1 MHFWESDGLS
11 NTGQAEKDETD
22 FAVCLLQGKIKSMVR
37 SHPRKPLL
45 LWGILLLALFTS
57 QTREA
62 KPQFGSPRRPS
73 VHKRAKPPTS
83 WAPGVENQFFSD
95 AFAELEGPRPDFSA
109 LSNENASMPES
120 GVPASTNGSS
130 VSWSSLISP
139 EVLADEIKSKK
150 LEIDKIVRQKREFIG
165 GGYRDA
171 RKAFS
176 SIAAAFGVI
185 SVYNGD
191 VRWKDYAPRARD
203 RFAGAATE
211 CSQGNDASF
220 AVATQAAED
229 LQTLINGS
237 RLEGPVAKE
246 ILWQRIAAF
255 QPLMSRLE
263 QAEKGLA
270 EVSASESAFKEEP
283 ERLLHESEIVAMI
296 GEFIQQPEF
305 EYFDDESY
313 LEYAAAMRDAAVQ
326 VATATREG
334 DFAAAQKA
342 VSAVRKSCSDC
353 HGDYR

>member
-1 MHFWESDGLS
+1 M
-11 NTGQAEKDETD
+11 
-22 FAVCLLQGKIKSMVR
+22 ISM
-37 SHPRKPLL
+37 SEIYPRKPLL
-45 LWGILLLALFTS
+45 LWGIFLFALFIW
-57 QTREA
+57 QAREVHA
-62 KPQFGSPRRPS
+62 QFGSPQRPS
-73 VHKRAKPPTS
+73 VYKRAKPPKS
-83 WAPGVENQFFSD
+83 WNPGVESQFFSD

-109 LSNENASMPES
+109 LSTERAGMPDAGAS
-120 GVPASTNGSS
+120 VSTSGSS
-130 VSWSSLISP
+130 GSWSSLISP

-150 LEIDKIVRQKREFIG
+150 LEIDKIVKQKREFTG

-185 SVYNGD
+185 AVYNGD
-191 VRWKDYAPRARD
+191 VRWKDNAPRARD
-203 RFAGAATE
+203 RFATAANE

-229 LQTLINGS
+229 LQTLISGS
-237 RLEGPVAKE
+237 RLDGPVSKE
-246 ILWQRIAAF
+246 ILWQRIAAR

-263 QAEKGLA
+263 QAETGLA
-270 EVSASESAFKEEP
+270 EASASESAFKAEP

-305 EYFDDESY
+305 EYFDDETY

-334 DFAAAQKA
+334 DFARAQKA
-342 VSAVRKSCSDC
+342 VSAVRKTCSDC